1 MLSVMEPAMTTTE
14 RLVLDL
20 PADLVATLRTIVK
33 SGAFVSESE
42 LVSTV
47 LQAWYGP
54 DDLDEQELNEIRAA
68 VAEGLA
74 EADAGKF
81 IDADDVHAALRARIK
96 AIADRHE

>member
-1 MLSVMEPAMTTTE
+1 MNATE
-14 RLVLDL
+14 RLVLEL

-33 SGAFVSESE
+33 SGAFTSESE

-47 LQAWYGP
+47 LQAWYGS
-54 DDLDEQELNEIRAA
+54 DDLSEKELDEVRTA

-81 IDADDVHAALRARIK
+81 IDADEVHAELRARIK
-96 AIADRHE
+96 AIADRRE